1 MVGTVD
7 TWDLDEVCIWLN
19 CIGLGDKVD
28 SFRENTIDGD
38 SLLSLTVDD
47 LSEELGLSKLQVRRT
62 PPLGGECPER
72 HAPHRSSPISI
83 SGHRSP
89 LPNPYCSRHPKS
101 ARYVQH
107 KSSD

>member
-62 PPLGGECPER
+62 PPRGGE
-72 HAPHRSSPISI
+72 
-83 SGHRSP
+83 
-89 LPNPYCSRHPKS
+89 
-101 ARYVQH
+101 
-107 KSSD
+107 